1 MHTAAIMPRTDDYL
15 TAIRL
20 ARETLAAE
28 SFERIRS
35 RSGVEAAGDDL
46 LRVTFLDRVYR
57 VRHPGLEFSDDAD
70 PGREVP
76 LQEQVLLLHYLASAG
91 PPAAPADWVAYRD
104 IPGAGFY
111 FSAFVRRA
119 VDPLKKSF
127 GRDLDAFAS
136 AAGRLGGIAV
146 ATGDAGFEFRVLP
159 HVPLQ
164 LILYAADD
172 EFPAE
177 ANILFERRI
186 AGRLSPED
194 IAWLAGML
202 VYRLIALS
210 RTPPAA

>member
-1 MHTAAIMPRTDDYL
+1 MPRIDDYRA
-15 TAIRL
+15 AIRL
-20 ARETLAAE
+20 AREKLAAAP
-28 SFERIRS
+28 FEQTLT
-35 RSGVEAAGDDL
+35 RSGFEAAGEGL
-46 LRVTFLDRVYR
+46 LRVPFLDRVYR
-57 VRHPGLEFSDDAD
+57 VRHPGFDFLDEAD
-70 PGREVP
+70 PVRDVP
-76 LQEQVLLLHYLASAG
+76 LQEQVLLLHYLLGAG
-91 PPAAPADWVAYRD
+91 PPAAPGEWVAYRE

-111 FSAFVRRA
+111 FSAFVKRA
-119 VDPLKKSF
+119 VDPLKNRF
-127 GRDLDAFAS
+127 GRDPDAFRS
-136 AAGRLGGIAV
+136 AAGRLGGGAV

-159 HVPLQ
+159 YVSLQ

-177 ANILFERRI
+177 ATILFERQI